1 MILIIP
7 ASTNNIK
14 GAVSD
19 NFGRANY
26 FYVYNSKTQLGEFF
40 ENENKNGQGGVG
52 IKAAEFVLTHKADVL
67 IAPRMGEKSSSVLR
81 GTDVHILEA
90 DPVSV
95 EINITLA
102 LAGKLKDL

>member
-7 ASTNNIK
+7 SSTNNTK
-14 GAVSD
+14 GSVSD

-26 FYVYNSKTQLGEFF
+26 FYVYDSKTQIGEFF

-52 IKAAEFVLTHKADVL
+52 IKAAEFVLSHKADIL
-67 IAPRMGEKSSSVLR
+67 IAPRMGEKSSSVLK
-81 GTDVHILEA
+81 GTDVQLLESN
-90 DPVSV
+90 PVSV
-95 EINITLA
+95 EINISLA